1 MTTKAKRIIIIVETV
16 VILILAVLCV
26 YLWKYEPFKNTG
38 KNEVSLIHQEDT
50 VYTYIYENESLKELK
65 NENERLYDE
74 LSQLKNGKSAI
85 EIEYRYELKTDTVYV
100 PLNESLKDSVYHYS
114 YDNDTISYDLL
125 ISAFKIKWYKVSMEL
140 NDRFSIVESK
150 LNENTNSLIVNHSEN
165 LDIINVDAW
174 KKKRSFKE
182 HIFYGPCV
190 GLGYGVFNNNFDL
203 YVGVSAGY
211 KF

>member
-16 VILILAVLCV
+16 AILLLAALCI
-26 YLWKYEPFKNTG
+26 YLWKDGTVQNTE
-38 KNEVSLIHQEDT
+38 KSEVSLIQQEDT
-50 VYTYIYENESLKELK
+50 LYTYIYENESLKELK
-65 NENERLYDE
+65 KENERLYDE
-74 LSQLKNGKSAI
+74 LSQLKDSKSAI
-85 EIEYRYELKTDTVYV
+85 EIEYKYELKTDTVYV

-125 ISAFKIKWYKVSMEL
+125 ISALKIRWYKASMEL
-140 NDRFSIVESK
+140 NDRFTIVESK

-174 KKKRSFKE
+174 KKKRSFKD